1 MLKEFND
8 TKITVKLHP
17 GENPHNSIL
26 LNLLETIPD
35 IIIYQTKNPE
45 DLIVDCDFLVNVS
58 PELYDSSTIM
68 LEGLILKKP
77 VVQLILYGEF
87 SEITPLESPIIQ
99 VQKLDDFKQ
108 IAGKIIENEPFRKL
122 IIEKIPE
129 KLNNYLSYQNHSSSR
144 ILELIDNKN

>member
-1 MLKEFND
+1 
-8 TKITVKLHP
+8 
-17 GENPHNSIL
+17 
-26 LNLLETIPD
+26 
-35 IIIYQTKNPE
+35 
-45 DLIVDCDFLVNVS
+45 
-58 PELYDSSTIM
+58 M

-87 SEITPLESPIIQ
+87 SEIMPLESPIIQ

>member
-1 MLKEFND
+1 
-8 TKITVKLHP
+8 
-17 GENPHNSIL
+17 
-26 LNLLETIPD
+26 
-35 IIIYQTKNPE
+35 
-45 DLIVDCDFLVNVS
+45 
-58 PELYDSSTIM
+58 M

-87 SEITPLESPIIQ
+87 SEIMPLESPIIQ

-129 KLNNYLSYQNHSSSR
+129 KLNNYLSYQNRSSSR